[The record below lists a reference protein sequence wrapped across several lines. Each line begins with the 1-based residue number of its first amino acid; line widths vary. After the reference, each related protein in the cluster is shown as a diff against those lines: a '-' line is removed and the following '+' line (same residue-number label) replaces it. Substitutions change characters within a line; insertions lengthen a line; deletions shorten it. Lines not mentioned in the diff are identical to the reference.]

1 MKGSHTKAGFLAFL
15 ASIDPGTKLTVWEHN
30 TPLEIKDGIV
40 NTDLSYK
47 LRELNRKN
55 K

>member
-30 TPLEIKDGIV
+30 NPPEIKEGMV
-40 NTDLSYK
+40 KTDSQLK
-47 LRELNRKN
+47 LLKACL
-55 K
+55 